1 MTLLC
6 TTLNSSTEFM
16 TARLACVNCQH
27 SRCVSVVSHI
37 ARLRYAMPLGQVVL
51 TCEQVLLVV
60 QTATLSLSVVTCCLV
75 AAATA
80 AGGW

>member
-1 MTLLC
+1 
-6 TTLNSSTEFM
+6 
-16 TARLACVNCQH
+16 
-27 SRCVSVVSHI
+27 
-37 ARLRYAMPLGQVVL
+37 MPLGQVVL